1 MAGRT
6 TRAAAVAV
14 ALLWLL
20 AAIGPVWADSLDD
33 AQSQLQDVQN
43 QMQWQQQ
50 RVQAAQQQAN
60 SITGQLQIIQ
70 QELDAADKN
79 YRDTQARLAATQA
92 QIQTNTAQLAK
103 AEQDLAAHTKVLEK
117 RLRDIYENGQVNYLD
132 VLFGST
138 DFNDFI
144 SRLDLLK
151 RVLQRDAMLIAQ
163 VRQERQ
169 LIVDK
174 RAELEREQATLTAL
188 REQALA
194 QKNTVA
200 AKKAEKERFLNSV
213 LAQRDAAQRA
223 YEELQQTS
231 QQIAAMIQR
240 LQQGGSRPGSTGTML
255 WPVSGPIT
263 SSFGWR
269 THPLFG
275 TALFHSGLD
284 IGVDYGTPVHAA
296 DGGTV
301 IYADW
306 MGGYGKAVIIDHG
319 GGISTL
325 YGHNSELLVSEGQ
338 TVRKGQVI
346 SYAGSTGY
354 STGPHVHFEVR
365 VNGSPVDPLG
375 YLP

>member
-1 MAGRT
+1 MLTDRT
-6 TRAAAVAV
+6 VRAAAVAAAV
-14 ALLWLL
+14 LWL
-20 AAIGPVWADSLDD
+20 AAAVGPVWADSLDD

-43 QMQWQQQ
+43 QMQQQQQ
-50 RVQAAQQQAN
+50 RVESAQQQAN
-60 SITGQLQIIQ
+60 SITGQLQAIQ

-79 YRDTQARLAATQA
+79 YRDTQVRLANTQA
-92 QIQTNTAQLAK
+92 QIDTNTAQLAK
-103 AEQDLAAHTKVLEK
+103 AERDLAARTQVLEQ

-132 VLFGST
+132 VLLGSA

-151 RVLQRDAMLIAQ
+151 RVLQRDATLIAQ

-169 LIVDK
+169 LIMDK
-174 RAELEREQATLTAL
+174 RAELEQERATLAAL
-188 REQALA
+188 QQQALA
-194 QKNTVA
+194 QKNAVA
-200 AKKAEKERFLNSV
+200 AKKAEKEQFLNSV

-223 YEELQQTS
+223 YDELQQTS
-231 QQIAAMIQR
+231 QQIAAMIR
-240 LQQGGSRPGSTGTML
+240 RSQQGGRPGSTGAML

-269 THPLFG
+269 THPIFG

-284 IGVDYGTPVHAA
+284 IGVDYGTPVQAA

-301 IYADW
+301 IYAGW

-338 TVRKGQVI
+338 SVRKGQVI

>member
-1 MAGRT
+1 MLTDRT
-6 TRAAAVAV
+6 VRAAAVAAAV
-14 ALLWLL
+14 LWL
-20 AAIGPVWADSLDD
+20 AAAVGPVWADSLDD
-33 AQSQLQDVQN
+33 AQSQLQDVQS
-43 QMQWQQQ
+43 QMQQQQQ
-50 RVQAAQQQAN
+50 RVESAQQQAN
-60 SITGQLQIIQ
+60 SITGQLQAIQ

-79 YRDTQARLAATQA
+79 YRDTQARLANTQA
-92 QIQTNTAQLAK
+92 QIDTNTAQLAK
-103 AEQDLAAHTKVLEK
+103 AERDLAARTRVLEQ

-132 VLFGST
+132 VLLGSA
-138 DFNDFI
+138 DFNDLI

-151 RVLQRDAMLIAQ
+151 RVLQRDATLIAQ

-169 LIVDK
+169 LIMDK
-174 RAELEREQATLTAL
+174 RAELEQERATLAAL
-188 REQALA
+188 QQQALA
-194 QKNTVA
+194 QKNAVA
-200 AKKAEKERFLNSV
+200 AKKAEKEQFLNSV

-223 YEELQQTS
+223 YDELQQTS
-231 QQIAAMIQR
+231 QQIAAMIR
-240 LQQGGSRPGSTGTML
+240 RSQQGGRPGSTGAML

-269 THPLFG
+269 SHPIFG

-284 IGVDYGTPVHAA
+284 IGVDYGTPVQAA

-301 IYADW
+301 IYAGW

-338 TVRKGQVI
+338 SVRKGQVI